1 MPSSPPAS
9 LAVTHPLIACFHC
22 DLLQAMTPIPANT
35 RAICRRCG
43 STLYAEKGATI
54 QRTLALYVAATVL
67 FALANVYP
75 FLTLSMQGL
84 SQSGHLMSSPIALW
98 NAGMPEVAAVIAFF
112 VVIAPAIRITAGLSV
127 LAPLAVG
134 IRPPWVVH
142 GMHIMHAMKEWA
154 MPEVYVLGVLV
165 SYVKLA
171 GLASAHFDVSFYAF
185 VGMTV
190 LLTWAQAAF
199 EPHSVWEKVMPM
211 PARPAPS
218 LGERHRLVSCHA
230 CGLVG
235 EVDTGHAYGARC
247 RRCGAALHRRKADSL
262 NRAAALVLAAAV
274 FYIPANALP
283 VMNVVFLGSGE
294 ADTILSGVITLIE
307 YNDWPLALLIFF
319 ASVTVPL
326 AKLLCLTYL
335 IISVKRR
342 SCYRPRQ
349 RTKLFRFVEGVGR
362 WSMIDVFVVGLLTSL
377 VQFGSLSTIEP
388 KNGAIFFCA
397 VVVVTIF
404 AAISFDPRLIWD
416 AAGENH
422 DR

>member
-1 MPSSPPAS
+1 VPPPDPT
-9 LAVTHPLIACFHC
+9 LPLILCHDC
-22 DLLQAMTPIPANT
+22 DLLQSRAPLPDNT
-35 RAICRRCG
+35 RAACRRCG
-43 STLYAEKGATI
+43 AVLYAEKGATI
-54 QRTLALYVAATVL
+54 QRTLALYLA
-67 FALANVYP
+67 ALALFLVANAYP

-84 SQSGHLMSSPIALW
+84 SQSGHLLSSPIALW
-98 NAGMPEVAAVIAFF
+98 HAGMPEVAAVIACF
-112 VVIAPAIRITAGLSV
+112 VVIAPAVRIAAGLSV

-134 IRPPWVVH
+134 IRPPWIVSA
-142 GMHIMHAMKEWA
+142 MHIMQAMKEWA

-171 GLASAHFDVSFYAF
+171 GLATAHFDVSFYAF

-199 EPHSVWEKVMPM
+199 EPHVVWDTVMPM

-218 LGERHRLVSCHA
+218 HDERRRLVGCHA
-230 CGLVG
+230 CGLVA
-235 EVDTGHAYGARC
+235 ELDEGHRHDNRC
-247 RRCGAALHRRKADSL
+247 RRCAAALHRRKSDSL
-262 NRAAALVLAAAV
+262 NRAAALALAAAV
-274 FYIPANALP
+274 FYVPANALP
-283 VMNVVFLGSGE
+283 VMKIVFLGSGE
-294 ADTILSGVITLIE
+294 ADTILSGVIYLIE
-307 YNDWPLALLIFF
+307 ANDWPLALLIFF

-326 AKLLCLTYL
+326 AKLLCLAFL

-342 SCYRPRQ
+342 SRYRPRQ

-377 VQFGSLSTIEP
+377 VQFGSLSSIEP
-388 KNGAIFFCA
+388 KNGAIYFCA
-397 VVVVTIF
+397 VVVATIF
-404 AAISFDPRLIWD
+404 AAIAFDPRLIWD

>member
-1 MPSSPPAS
+1 
-9 LAVTHPLIACFHC
+9 
-22 DLLQAMTPIPANT
+22 MTPMPANT

-54 QRTLALYVAATVL
+54 QRTLALYLAAMLL
-67 FALANVYP
+67 FVLANVYP

-84 SQSGHLMSSPIALW
+84 SQSGHLVSSPIALW
-98 NAGMPEVAAVIAFF
+98 QSGMPEVAAVIAFF
-112 VVIAPAIRITAGLSV
+112 VVVAPAIRIAAGLAV

-134 IRPPWVVH
+134 IRPPWAVH
-142 GMHIMHAMKEWA
+142 GMHIMHAMKEWS

-185 VGMTV
+185 VLMTV
-190 LLTWAQAAF
+190 VLTWAQAAF
-199 EPHSVWEKVMPM
+199 EPHAVWDRVMPM

-218 LGERHRLVSCHA
+218 LNERRRLVSCHA
-230 CGLVG
+230 CGLVADAG
-235 EVDTGHAYGARC
+235 GGHGARC
-247 RRCGAALHRRKADSL
+247 PRCGAALHRRKPDSL
-262 NRAAALVLAAAV
+262 NRAAALLLAAAV

-283 VMNVVFLGSGE
+283 IMNITFLGSGE
-294 ADTILSGVITLIE
+294 AATILGGVIELVE

-326 AKLLCLTYL
+326 AKLLCLLYL

-342 SCYRPRQ
+342 SRYRPRQ

-377 VQFGSLSTIEP
+377 VQFGSLSNIEP
-388 KNGAIFFCA
+388 KDGAIFFCA

-404 AAISFDPRLIWD
+404 AALAFDPRLIWD
-416 AAGENH
+416 AAGENN